1 MVSVLLD
8 FQLFATVPVIRAITA
23 AAVKTQKVATNVSV
37 NQATPV
43 SIARQVSY

>member
-1 MVSVLLD
+1 MSVLLD
-8 FQLFATVPVIRAITA
+8 FQLIATVPVIRVITA